1 MRRVYTVL
9 YINVDEP
16 KNSEVLGVYET
27 KSDAV
32 NALIKAA
39 HYENR
44 NGVLYQ
50 YKRRSIDFESSYS
63 KLLEQV
69 NDLNLLEDV
78 DIYRIEQVTDYSFL
92 DSEHVK
98 NHSSSSDSDSSD
110 ESSMSD
116 SDKSRDESLLL

>member
-1 MRRVYTVL
+1 MESVYTVL

-16 KNSEVLGVYET
+16 KNSEVIGVYMR
-27 KSDAV
+27 KDDAV

-63 KLLEQV
+63 KLIEQV
-69 NDLNLLEDV
+69 NDSNLLEDV
-78 DIYRIEQVTDYSFL
+78 DIYRIEI
-92 DSEHVK
+92 
-98 NHSSSSDSDSSD
+98 
-110 ESSMSD
+110 
-116 SDKSRDESLLL
+116 SRFNLGLQNPVLC